1 MKIKILSEVIITT
14 FLILIVPSISAVQLN
29 TNGKNIAS
37 NMSNKIHTTDI
48 PINRIIQKIKDSN
61 PSDGLIQV
69 FLKELLY
76 FILTIFGMI
85 LYLI

>member
-85 LYLI
+85 FYLI